1 MNTSEATVK
10 FISIVVSN
18 FAVVLNLCGLLF
30 LFLKLINNWNIIS
43 LYFFVQIETP
53 FFLENVLKMIFSSL
67 NSSVLQT
74 VGINIEWSF
83 SVSDK
88 SNNDKLQLM
97 SMSTDFLAMNVEPII
112 LFLYSVVL
120 TVTVYKF
127 VNYLLGKVNISI
139 FDQNTAISIIE

>member
-1 MNTSEATVK
+1 
-10 FISIVVSN
+10 
-18 FAVVLNLCGLLF
+18 
-30 LFLKLINNWNIIS
+30 
-43 LYFFVQIETP
+43 
-53 FFLENVLKMIFSSL
+53 
-67 NSSVLQT
+67 
-74 VGINIEWSF
+74 
-83 SVSDK
+83 
-88 SNNDKLQLM
+88 M

>member
-53 FFLENVLKMIFSSL
+53 FFLENVLKMIFTSL

-74 VGINIEWSF
+74 VGINIEWSLYTQ
-83 SVSDK
+83 DR
-88 SNNDKLQLM
+88 SNNDKFQIM
-97 SMSTDFLAMNVEPII
+97 GMSTDFLAMN
-112 LFLYSVVL
+112 
-120 TVTVYKF
+120 
-127 VNYLLGKVNISI
+127 
-139 FDQNTAISIIE
+139 A